1 MSDVS
6 LVRLYL
12 LRAAYLLVAVGL
24 GLDIWPLIVQH
35 SLNVSHMTTVVWSML
50 GAVSLLAAMGLR
62 YPLYMLP
69 VLFFELIWKTIWL
82 SAFAL
87 PLYLADKLTDPF
99 MQTVIDCVLIVIVA
113 VVMPWRFVWDRF
125 VAGRGDR
132 WVSRAG

>member
-1 MSDVS
+1 MADVS

-12 LRAAYLLVAVGL
+12 LRGAYLLVAVGL
-24 GLDIWPLIVQH
+24 GLDIWPLIFQH
-35 SLNVSHMTTVVWSML
+35 SLSVSHMTTVVWSIL
-50 GAVSLLAAMGLR
+50 GAVSILAALGVR

-87 PLYLADKLTDPF
+87 PLYLADKLTGPF
-99 MQTVIDCVLIVIVA
+99 MQTVIDCSLVVILLIA
-113 VVMPWRFVWDRF
+113 VPWRFVWSRF
-125 VAGRGDR
+125 VVGRGDR